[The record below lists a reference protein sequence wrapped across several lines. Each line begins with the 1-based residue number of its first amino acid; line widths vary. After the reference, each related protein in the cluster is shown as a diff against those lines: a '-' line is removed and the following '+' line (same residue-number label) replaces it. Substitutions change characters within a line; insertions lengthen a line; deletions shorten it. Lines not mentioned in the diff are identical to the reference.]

1 MKDKKKSS
9 TTDVWKSARR
19 ASGVTNP
26 FLLPDFDEENFDPSA
41 EQARSAAK
49 EVTTAPSTLWQK
61 QAKGGVSFKK
71 VAKAIT
77 KQRKWSSVLKVIDPF
92 SVINA
97 FNYVNLLPSPDWLIT
112 ATFNRSVTKATSTM
126 IFSISEYAVPAGLML
141 L

>member
-9 TTDVWKSARR
+9 TTDVRKSARR

-26 FLLPDFDEENFDPSA
+26 FLLPDFDEEHFDPSA
-41 EQARSAAK
+41 EQARSAK

-77 KQRKWSSVLKVIDPF
+77 KQRKWSSVLKVIEQF

-97 FNYVNLLPSPDWLIT
+97 FNYVNLLPSPYWLIT
-112 ATFNRSVTKATSTM
+112 AAFNRSVTKAKSTM
-126 IFSISEYAVPAGLML
+126 IFSVSDYAVPASLML